1 MNNIKEG
8 RKKKRKRKPTHRVLI
23 FHHNKNRHTSPYLLR
38 SHRKC
43 LEHLS
48 LLSPIPIETIQDAN
62 ALSYCFAPS
71 GEFLFA
77 NDRHDNYLGMYLY
90 CPAVNTHTKE
100 KKEKEKENKNPLNL
114 PPTYLHPHTLL
125 TNLPSR
131 APGSPSTPE
140 QPSA

>member
-1 MNNIKEG
+1 MNDIKREKEG
-8 RKKKRKRKPTHRVLI
+8 RGNMTRRKTKTKPTHRVLTI
-23 FHHNKNRHTSPYLLR
+23 MKNNRHTSPYLLR

-77 NDRHDNYLGMYLY
+77 NDRHDNYLGTYLY
-90 CPAVNTHTKE
+90 CPV
-100 KKEKEKENKNPLNL
+100 
-114 PPTYLHPHTLL
+114 
-125 TNLPSR
+125 
-131 APGSPSTPE
+131 
-140 QPSA
+140 